1 MSKSIVLIGGS
12 GFIGVNFANYFFK
25 NNYRVRIICR
35 NNFNVSNLIS
45 NNIEIYILDIKETN
59 SLLNAISGF
68 ENIIWLAN
76 TLIPGI
82 KSIKES
88 DAFNDNVLPIINFF
102 KNNKETSNLK
112 KFVFISSGGTVYGNN
127 ESNIPTNE
135 TSKTDPISLYGKIKL
150 QSENHIKYYSNTI
163 KSEIYIIR
171 PSNVY
176 GIYQNF
182 NKPQGIIGFL
192 FKSILENGSI
202 DIYGDGNIIR
212 DYINIADLTFAIF
225 LCMENS
231 YNSNKLSIYNIGSDI
246 GYTINDLI
254 ILINTITRH
263 SIKTNILPKREF
275 DCNFNI
281 LDSNKIKNELNW
293 KAETNLKEGLITLWN
308 WYKTNNL

>member
-1 MSKSIVLIGGS
+1 MNKSIVLIGGS
-12 GFIGVNFANYFFK
+12 GFIGLNFANYFFS

-35 NNFNVSNLIS
+35 NKFDMSKLIS
-45 NNIEIYILDIKETN
+45 NKIEIYILDIKETN
-59 SLLNAISGF
+59 KLLNAISGF

-82 KSIKES
+82 KTIKET
-88 DAFNDNVLPIINFF
+88 DAFNDNVFPIINFF
-102 KNNKETSNLK
+102 KNNNDTVYFK
-112 KFVFISSGGTVYGNN
+112 KFIYISSGGTIYGNN
-127 ESNIPTNE
+127 ESNSPSNE

-150 QSENHIKYYSNTI
+150 QSENYIKYYKNTVN
-163 KSEIYIIR
+163 SDIYIIR

-192 FKSILENGSI
+192 FKSVLENGTI

-212 DYINIADLTFAIF
+212 DYINVSDLAFAIF
-225 LCMENS
+225 LCVENL
-231 YNSNKLSIYNIGSDI
+231 YFNNKLSIYNIGSDI
-246 GYTINDLI
+246 GYTINDVI
-254 ILINTITRH
+254 SLINTITNH
-263 SIKTNILPKREF
+263 NIKTNVLPPREF

-293 KAETNLKEGLITLWN
+293 KAETNLKEGLTTLWN